1 MEIQRIDGII
11 NESWMAQRLGKVT
24 ASRLSD
30 VIAKTKTGVSTSRQN
45 YLIQLVSERLTGK
58 KGDSFV
64 NQAMLDGI
72 EREGLARQLY
82 MQSKSVSVTEVGFFD
97 HPTIAMSGASPDGA
111 VNAEE
116 DGKYVGLI
124 EIKCPIETTHTN
136 TLISKSV
143 PSKYMP
149 QIQWQMASV
158 SPNVKWCD
166 FISYNP
172 NFPDTMQLFVAR
184 VERDDSYIAELE
196 TEVIKFLDEVN
207 QTILKLK
214 E

>member
-1 MEIQRIDGII
+1 MIEQRT
-11 NESWMAQRLGKVT
+11 EEWFQQRLGKVT
-24 ASRLSD
+24 ASRISD

-72 EREGLARQLY
+72 ERESAARELY
-82 MQSKSVSVTEVGFFD
+82 ERTRGVSVTEVGFFD
-97 HPTIAMSGASPDGA
+97 HPIIKNSGASPDGA
-111 VNAEE
+111 VNSKEE
-116 DGKYVGLI
+116 GKYDGLI

-136 TLISKSV
+136 TLMSKSV
-143 PSKYMP
+143 PSKYIP

-158 SPNVKWCD
+158 SPNVKWVD
-166 FISYNP
+166 FISFNP
-172 NFPDTMQLFVAR
+172 NFPEGELQLFVAR
-184 VERDDSYIAELE
+184 VDRDDAYIAELE
-196 TEVIKFLDEVN
+196 AEVIKFLDEVD

-214 E
+214 G

>member
-1 MEIQRIDGII
+1 MIEQRT
-11 NESWMAQRLGKVT
+11 EEWFQQRLGKVT
-24 ASRLSD
+24 ASRISD

-72 EREGLARQLY
+72 ERESLARQLY
-82 MQSKSVSVTEVGFFD
+82 MQTRGVSVTEVGFFD
-97 HPTIAMSGASPDGA
+97 HPIIKNSGASPDGA

-116 DGKYVGLI
+116 DGKYAGLI
-124 EIKCPIETTHTN
+124 EVKSPIETTHTN
-136 TLISKSV
+136 TLMSKSV
-143 PSKYMP
+143 PSKYIP
-149 QIQWQMASV
+149 QMQWQLACTGA
-158 SPNVKWCD
+158 KWVD

-184 VERDDSYIAELE
+184 VERDNDYIAELE
-196 TEVIKFLDEVN
+196 AEVIKFLDEVE

>member
-1 MEIQRIDGII
+1 MIEQRT
-11 NESWMAQRLGKVT
+11 EEWFQQRLGKVT
-24 ASRLSD
+24 ASRISD

-58 KGDSFV
+58 KGDSYV

-72 EREGLARQLY
+72 ERESAARALY
-82 MQSKSVSVTEVGFFD
+82 MLNRDVSVTEVGFFD
-97 HPTIAMSGASPDGA
+97 HPIIKNSGASPDGA

-116 DGKYVGLI
+116 EGKYAGLI

-136 TLISKSV
+136 TLMSKSV
-143 PSKYMP
+143 PSKYVP
-149 QIQWQMASV
+149 QMQWQLACTGARWVDFV
-158 SPNVKWCD
+158 S
-166 FISYNP
+166 FNP
-172 NFPDTMQLFVAR
+172 NFPAELQIFVAR
-184 VERDDSYIAELE
+184 VDRDDSYIAELE
-196 TEVIKFLDEVN
+196 AEVIKFLDEVD

>member
-1 MEIQRIDGII
+1 MIEQRT
-11 NESWMAQRLGKVT
+11 EEWFEQRLGKVT
-24 ASRLSD
+24 ASRISD

-72 EREGLARQLY
+72 ERESAARALY
-82 MQSKSVSVTEVGFFD
+82 MLNRDVSVTEVGFFD
-97 HPTIAMSGASPDGA
+97 HPVITNSGASPDGA

-116 DGKYVGLI
+116 DGKYAGLI

-136 TLISKSV
+136 TLMSKSV
-143 PSKYMP
+143 PSKYIP
-149 QIQWQMASV
+149 QMQWQLACTNASWV
-158 SPNVKWCD
+158 D
-166 FISYNP
+166 FVSYNP
-172 NFPDTMQLFVAR
+172 NFPPELQLFIAR
-184 VERDDSYIAELE
+184 VDRDQIYISELE
-196 TEVIKFLDEVN
+196 VEVEKFLDEVE

-214 E
+214 G

>member
-1 MEIQRIDGII
+1 MIEQRT
-11 NESWMAQRLGKVT
+11 EEWFQQRLGKVT
-24 ASRLSD
+24 ASRISD

-45 YLIQLVSERLTGK
+45 YLVQLVSERLTGK

-72 EREGLARQLY
+72 ERESAARELY
-82 MQSKSVSVTEVGFFD
+82 MQTRGVSVTEVGFFD

-116 DGKYVGLI
+116 DGKYAGLI

-136 TLISKSV
+136 TLMSKSV

-158 SPNVKWCD
+158 SPNVKWVD
-166 FISYNP
+166 FISFNP

-184 VERDDSYIAELE
+184 VERDNDYIAELE
-196 TEVIKFLDEVN
+196 AEVVKFLDEVE
-207 QTILKLK
+207 QTIIKLK

>member
-1 MEIQRIDGII
+1 MIAQGTDEWFQ
-11 NESWMAQRLGKVT
+11 QRLGKVT
-24 ASRLSD
+24 ASRISD

-72 EREGLARQLY
+72 ERESAARELY
-82 MQSKSVSVTEVGFFD
+82 ERTRGVSVTEVGFFD
-97 HPTIAMSGASPDGA
+97 HPVIKNSGASPDGA

-116 DGKYVGLI
+116 EGKYAGLI

-136 TLISKSV
+136 TLMSKSV
-143 PSKYMP
+143 PSKYIP
-149 QIQWQMASV
+149 QMQWQLACTGA
-158 SPNVKWCD
+158 KWVD
-166 FISYNP
+166 FVSYNP
-172 NFPDTMQLFVAR
+172 NFPMELQLFVAR
-184 VERDDSYIAELE
+184 VDRDDTYIGELE
-196 TEVIKFLDEVN
+196 AEVIKFLEEVE
-207 QTILKLK
+207 QTIIKLK

>member
-1 MEIQRIDGII
+1 MIAQGTDEWFQ
-11 NESWMAQRLGKVT
+11 QRLGKVT
-24 ASRLSD
+24 ASRISD

-72 EREGLARQLY
+72 ERESAARELY
-82 MQSKSVSVTEVGFFD
+82 ERTKGVSVTEVGFFD
-97 HPTIAMSGASPDGA
+97 HPIIKNSGASPDGA

-116 DGKYVGLI
+116 DGKYAGLI

-136 TLISKSV
+136 TLMSKSV
-143 PSKYMP
+143 PSKYKP

-158 SPNVKWCD
+158 SPNVKWVD
-166 FISYNP
+166 FISFNP

-184 VERDDSYIAELE
+184 VDRDNAYIAELE
-196 TEVIKFLDEVN
+196 TEVVKFLDEVD

>member
-1 MEIQRIDGII
+1 MIEQRT
-11 NESWMAQRLGKVT
+11 EEWFQQRLGKVT
-24 ASRLSD
+24 ASRISD

-45 YLIQLVSERLTGK
+45 YLVQLVSERLTGK

-72 EREGLARQLY
+72 ERESAARELY
-82 MQSKSVSVTEVGFFD
+82 ERTRGVSVTEVGFFD

-116 DGKYVGLI
+116 DGKYAGLI

-136 TLISKSV
+136 TLMSKSV
-143 PSKYMP
+143 PSKYIP

-172 NFPDTMQLFVAR
+172 NFPDTMQLFVAK
-184 VERDDSYIAELE
+184 VDRDDTYIAELE
-196 TEVIKFLDEVN
+196 AEVIKFLDEVD

-214 E
+214 G

>member
-1 MEIQRIDGII
+1 MIEQRT
-11 NESWMAQRLGKVT
+11 EEWFQQRLGKVT
-24 ASRLSD
+24 ASRISD

-45 YLIQLVSERLTGK
+45 YLVQLVSERLTGK

-72 EREGLARQLY
+72 ERESAARELY
-82 MQSKSVSVTEVGFFD
+82 ERTRGVSVTEVGFFD

-116 DGKYVGLI
+116 DGKYAGLI

-136 TLISKSV
+136 TLMSKSV
-143 PSKYMP
+143 PSKYIP
-149 QIQWQMASV
+149 QMQWQLACTGA
-158 SPNVKWCD
+158 KWVD
-166 FISYNP
+166 FVSYNP
-172 NFPDTMQLFVAR
+172 NFPVELQLFVAR
-184 VERDDSYIAELE
+184 VDRDDAYIAELE
-196 TEVIKFLDEVN
+196 AEVIKFLDEVE
-207 QTILKLK
+207 QTIIKLK

>member
-1 MEIQRIDGII
+1 MIEQRT
-11 NESWMAQRLGKVT
+11 EEWFQQRLGKVT
-24 ASRLSD
+24 ASRISD

-45 YLIQLVSERLTGK
+45 YLVQLVSERLTGK

-72 EREGLARQLY
+72 ERESAARELY
-82 MQSKSVSVTEVGFFD
+82 MQTKGVSVTEVGFFD
-97 HPTIAMSGASPDGA
+97 HPVIKNSGASPDGA

-116 DGKYVGLI
+116 EGKYAGLI

-136 TLISKSV
+136 TLMSKSV
-143 PSKYMP
+143 PSKYLP

-158 SPNVKWCD
+158 SPNVKWVD
-166 FISYNP
+166 FISFNP

-184 VERDDSYIAELE
+184 VERDNAYIAELE
-196 TEVIKFLDEVN
+196 AEVIKFLDEVDA
-207 QTILKLK
+207 TILKLK

>member
-1 MEIQRIDGII
+1 MIEQRT
-11 NESWMAQRLGKVT
+11 EEWFQQRLGKVT
-24 ASRLSD
+24 ASRISD

-45 YLIQLVSERLTGK
+45 YLVQLVSERLTGK

-72 EREGLARQLY
+72 ERESAARELY
-82 MQSKSVSVTEVGFFD
+82 MRTRGVSVTEVGFFD

-116 DGKYVGLI
+116 DGKYAGLI

-136 TLISKSV
+136 TLMSKSV
-143 PSKYMP
+143 PSKYIP
-149 QIQWQMASV
+149 QMQWQLACTGA
-158 SPNVKWCD
+158 KWVD
-166 FISYNP
+166 FVSYNP
-172 NFPDTMQLFVAR
+172 NFPMELQFFVAR
-184 VERDDSYIAELE
+184 VDRDDTYIGELE
-196 TEVIKFLDEVN
+196 AEVIKFLDEVE
-207 QTILKLK
+207 QTIIKLK

>member
-72 EREGLARQLY
+72 EREAAARELY
-82 MQSKSVSVTEVGFFD
+82 EKTRGVSVTEVGFFD
-97 HPTIAMSGASPDGA
+97 HPIIKNSGASPDGA
-111 VNAEE
+111 VNSEE
-116 DGKYVGLI
+116 EGKYIGLI

-158 SPNVKWCD
+158 SPNVKWVD
-166 FISYNP
+166 FVSYNP
-172 NFPDTMQLFVAR
+172 NFPDTMQIFIAR
-184 VERDDSYIAELE
+184 VDRDDAYIAELE
-196 TEVIKFLDEVN
+196 AEVLKFLDEVD

>member
-1 MEIQRIDGII
+1 MIEQRT
-11 NESWMAQRLGKVT
+11 EEWFQQRLGKVT
-24 ASRLSD
+24 ASRISD

-45 YLIQLVSERLTGK
+45 YLVQLVSERLTGK

-72 EREGLARQLY
+72 ERESAARELY
-82 MQSKSVSVTEVGFFD
+82 MQTKGVSVTEVGFFD
-97 HPTIAMSGASPDGA
+97 HPVIKNSGASPDGA

-116 DGKYVGLI
+116 EGKYAGLI

-136 TLISKSV
+136 TLMSKSV
-143 PSKYMP
+143 PSKYIP

-158 SPNVKWCD
+158 SPNVKWVD
-166 FISYNP
+166 FISFNP

-184 VERDDSYIAELE
+184 VERDNAYIAELE
-196 TEVIKFLDEVN
+196 AEVIKFLDEVE
-207 QTILKLK
+207 QTIIKLK

>member
-1 MEIQRIDGII
+1 MEAQRIDGVV

-24 ASRLSD
+24 ASRLAD

-72 EREGLARQLY
+72 ERESAARELY
-82 MQSKSVSVTEVGFFD
+82 MRTRGVSVTEVGFFD
-97 HPTIAMSGASPDGA
+97 HPIIKNSGASPDGA
-111 VNAEE
+111 VNSEE
-116 DGKYVGLI
+116 DGKYAGLI

-136 TLISKSV
+136 TLMSKSV
-143 PSKYMP
+143 PSKYIP
-149 QIQWQMASV
+149 QMQWQLACTGA
-158 SPNVKWCD
+158 KWVD
-166 FISYNP
+166 FVSYNP
-172 NFPDTMQLFVAR
+172 NFPEELQLFVAR
-184 VERDDSYIAELE
+184 VDRDDTYIGELE
-196 TEVIKFLDEVN
+196 AEVIKFLDEVD

-214 E
+214 G

>member
-1 MEIQRIDGII
+1 MIEQRT
-11 NESWMAQRLGKVT
+11 EEWFQQRLGKVT
-24 ASRLSD
+24 ASRISD

-72 EREGLARQLY
+72 ERESSARELY
-82 MQSKSVSVTEVGFFD
+82 MRTRGVSVTEVGFFD

-116 DGKYVGLI
+116 EGKYIGLI
-124 EIKCPIETTHTN
+124 EIKCPLETTHTN
-136 TLISKSV
+136 TLMSKSV
-143 PSKYMP
+143 PSKYIP
-149 QIQWQMASV
+149 QMQWQLACTNARWV
-158 SPNVKWCD
+158 D
-166 FISYNP
+166 FVSYNP
-172 NFPDTMQLFVAR
+172 NFPEELQLFVAR
-184 VERDDSYIAELE
+184 VDRDDTYIGELE
-196 TEVIKFLDEVN
+196 AEVVKFLDEVE
-207 QTILKLK
+207 QTIIKLK

>member
-1 MEIQRIDGII
+1 MIEQRT
-11 NESWMAQRLGKVT
+11 EEWFQQRLGKVT
-24 ASRLSD
+24 ASRISD

-72 EREGLARQLY
+72 ERESAARELY
-82 MQSKSVSVTEVGFFD
+82 MQTRGVSVTEVGFFD

-116 DGKYVGLI
+116 DGKYAGLI

-136 TLISKSV
+136 TLMSKSV
-143 PSKYMP
+143 PSKYIP
-149 QIQWQMASV
+149 QIQWQMSSV

-172 NFPDTMQLFVAR
+172 NFPDTMQLFVVR
-184 VERDDSYIAELE
+184 VERDNDYIAELE
-196 TEVIKFLDEVN
+196 AEVIKFLDEVE
-207 QTILKLK
+207 QTIIKLK